1 MLPLVEFGIE
11 QWPWCRRLRP
21 QTSRRSPP
29 LASPTRGA
37 EGSIGCHRE
46 REGRSNRCGPPVVYR
61 LLGWWPADGADTLSS
76 RPAAPEM
83 YISIGTLA
91 LQYIVERMQ
100 NVQLKSPVTH
110 IVFSL
115 VKQTCTL
122 KPDLKVE
129 WPQVYK
135 S

>member
-11 QWPWCRRLRP
+11 QWPWCRRPRP
-21 QTSRRSPP
+21 QTSRRSLP

-76 RPAAPEM
+76 PPAAPEM

-91 LQYIVERMQ
+91 SQYIHRKNAGVSKCAIE
-100 NVQLKSPVTH
+100 VTSH
-110 IVFSL
+110 AHSIFTS
-115 VKQTCTL
+115 
-122 KPDLKVE
+122 
-129 WPQVYK
+129 
-135 S
+135 